1 MYSTGFKVI
10 SITLSSLTPF
20 FISFI
25 CCVLCYCCN
34 FLSAN
39 ATPRANSSLS
49 LRMSANE
56 IPLARPLPMPVSPT
70 YRQKTQDIDIANL
83 PGFVIVEETAF
94 PPSYDDCVKP
104 E

>member
-1 MYSTGFKVI
+1 
-10 SITLSSLTPF
+10 
-20 FISFI
+20 
-25 CCVLCYCCN
+25 
-34 FLSAN
+34 
-39 ATPRANSSLS
+39 
-49 LRMSANE
+49 
-56 IPLARPLPMPVSPT
+56 MPVSPT